1 MKRRIR
7 GQRLVASC
15 IMTAVAAGGIAS
27 ASPAFAAT
35 PHPQASPVMPLQGK
49 ASPRHLGDTPWDK
62 YTGHG
67 GDMTDKGL
75 SRMNPGEV
83 RTSDPNLTASIDSSS
98 MDYGSAANVTFT
110 LKNTGDKEIPSGWKA
125 AIQFPIGM
133 KISKYIKSK
142 TKDGKEVDT
151 PIAIWGASGFNG
163 FSNLKIKVIN
173 DGQGLEL
180 WSPPT
185 DPSQSWANDPIAA
198 HQTVGQATSF
208 QYSSDSSK
216 IVVQPANKDVR
227 GLQPFSPYFD
237 PTAGNG
243 NGMVN
248 LGGKPMPLSQYMKQV
263 GAKNV
268 TLAFITADQFKE
280 KGEPSWGG
288 QDANLT
294 SKKKF
299 GDVINDVRQQGYD
312 VTASF
317 GGQIGPYVDQSSQ
330 YKNAADLAKAYEKII
345 SDYALTKIDFDIEPP
360 YDDDKVYGDVNKK
373 NAQAVAM
380 VQKWAKKQKREL
392 HVTLT
397 PAVLPSGLTE
407 HGGQALV
414 KDWVDAG
421 VDIARVNIMTMDYG
435 DNALPSHDMLAGAK
449 QAAENTHK
457 FLSGLYPHKTSAEI
471 YKMIGLTPDLGV
483 NDVQTETFSLQN
495 AKDLVNWAEKQG
507 IGQLGFWSVNRDQD
521 NGSAGLDSSGVKQA
535 PEEFSKIFAK
545 FDGPGPVPSPVKAS
559 DLSEDVLGDFTGDG
573 EADLVGKDKA
583 TGGLYLWQGE
593 GDGSSFKAGRELY
606 KSWDYTQTTAG
617 DFDGD
622 GKTDLV
628 AVKDGV
634 LYLWKGD
641 GKGGFAKPVKLTGGW
656 GRFTQTT
663 AGDFDGDGKA
673 DLVALDTR
681 THQLKLWKGQSGTKN
696 PFAKPIVLTPWKGFT
711 QTTAGDFDGDGKA
724 DLIAKDPHGKL
735 LAWKSSGD
743 FKHNPFA
750 RPVTLTPWN
759 GFDRMTAGD
768 LNGDHK
774 ADLLAV
780 DTRHNTVK
788 TWTSTGHLTSKLFG
802 SSHKVQLTIQP

>member
-1 MKRRIR
+1 M
-7 GQRLVASC
+7 
-15 IMTAVAAGGIAS
+15 
-27 ASPAFAAT
+27 
-35 PHPQASPVMPLQGK
+35 
-49 ASPRHLGDTPWDK
+49 
-62 YTGHG
+62 
-67 GDMTDKGL
+67 
-75 SRMNPGEV
+75 
-83 RTSDPNLTASIDSSS
+83 
-98 MDYGSAANVTFT
+98 
-110 LKNTGDKEIPSGWKA
+110 
-125 AIQFPIGM
+125 
-133 KISKYIKSK
+133 
-142 TKDGKEVDT
+142 
-151 PIAIWGASGFNG
+151 
-163 FSNLKIKVIN
+163 
-173 DGQGLEL
+173 
-180 WSPPT
+180 
-185 DPSQSWANDPIAA
+185 
-198 HQTVGQATSF
+198 
-208 QYSSDSSK
+208 
-216 IVVQPANKDVR
+216 
-227 GLQPFSPYFD
+227 
-237 PTAGNG
+237 
-243 NGMVN
+243 
-248 LGGKPMPLSQYMKQV
+248 
-263 GAKNV
+263 
-268 TLAFITADQFKE
+268 
-280 KGEPSWGG
+280 
-288 QDANLT
+288 
-294 SKKKF
+294 
-299 GDVINDVRQQGYD
+299 
-312 VTASF
+312 
-317 GGQIGPYVDQSSQ
+317 
-330 YKNAADLAKAYEKII
+330 
-345 SDYALTKIDFDIEPP
+345 
-360 YDDDKVYGDVNKK
+360 
-373 NAQAVAM
+373 
-380 VQKWAKKQKREL
+380 
-392 HVTLT
+392 
-397 PAVLPSGLTE
+397 
-407 HGGQALV
+407 
-414 KDWVDAG
+414 
-421 VDIARVNIMTMDYG
+421 
-435 DNALPSHDMLAGAK
+435 
-449 QAAENTHK
+449 
-457 FLSGLYPHKTSAEI
+457 
-471 YKMIGLTPDLGV
+471 
-483 NDVQTETFSLQN
+483 
-495 AKDLVNWAEKQG
+495 
-507 IGQLGFWSVNRDQD
+507 
-521 NGSAGLDSSGVKQA
+521 
-535 PEEFSKIFAK
+535 
-545 FDGPGPVPSPVKAS
+545 
-559 DLSEDVLGDFTGDG
+559 SEDVLGDFTGDG